1 MGYALSATV
10 DRPYETVLAQ
20 VRTALAD
27 QGFGILTEIDLKATM
42 KAKLD
47 AELAPQVI
55 LGACRPPLALAALQA
70 GPSIGLLLPCNV
82 VVRSTDD
89 QTTVVEALDPYTMVD
104 LTANPARSRA
114 LLTAASWV
122 TTSSHCLPSSSMRM
136 TAVSCPWA
144 RLRRL
149 VTGPRLPGSSCTI
162 TPPRI
167 PSRSLR
173 RSGCP
178 GPR

>member
-70 GPSIGLLLPCNV
+70 EPSLGLLLPCNV
-82 VVRSTDD
+82 VVRWTDD
-89 QTTVVEALDPYTMVD
+89 QTTVVEALDPHTMVD
-104 LTANPARSRA
+104 LTANPALRPVADDATSR
-114 LLTAASWV
+114 LTAALDS
-122 TTSSHCLPSSSMRM
+122 L
-136 TAVSCPWA
+136 
-144 RLRRL
+144 
-149 VTGPRLPGSSCTI
+149 TGGATEEE
-162 TPPRI
+162 
-167 PSRSLR
+167 
-173 RSGCP
+173 
-178 GPR
+178 